1 MDLKATGRPL
11 GLGHTCCRHLSR
23 KPSRTF
29 PPPTFQK
36 PEQVKRPD
44 GTTDRPRGVAAPVLP
59 SLPWWLALQS
69 QTPPHA
75 ACGAPRHHARPDVGR
90 RCTADARSSAPARGG
105 ENGEPARVSVPF
117 LPFKNTAKKK
127 LAGYATEPNGSARGH
142 GRGVAPEKHEQSRP
156 DVSRLQ
162 EHHQSRRRKCG
173 GGKGKRA
180 RRMRLAAVA
189 RTTRMAAEEMRRAS
203 ASAAVAATTEAA
215 PAPAQAGSRW
225 ARVWPSALRWI
236 PTSTDRIIAAEK
248 RLLSIVKYDLAPS
261 SNFSKVAAEY
271 CVDLVL
277 QAFSFRWCGTA
288 S

>member
-1 MDLKATGRPL
+1 MILHDFVFDFSMDLKATGRPL

-105 ENGEPARVSVPF
+105 ENGGPARVSVPF

-127 LAGYATEPNGSARGH
+127 LAGHATEPNGSARGH

-162 EHHQSRRRKCG
+162 EHHQPRRRKCG
-173 GGKGKRA
+173 GERETCASYAPRCRRQDDQDGSRGDEAGLGLRGGRGHDGGGAGAGASGVQVGAGVAERA
-180 RRMRLAAVA
+180 PVDPHLHGSHHRRG
-189 RTTRMAAEEMRRAS
+189 
-203 ASAAVAATTEAA
+203 EAA
-215 PAPAQAGSRW
+215 PLDSQVRPR
-225 ARVWPSALRWI
+225 P
-236 PTSTDRIIAAEK
+236 
-248 RLLSIVKYDLAPS
+248 LLQ
-261 SNFSKVAAEY
+261 F
-271 CVDLVL
+271 
-277 QAFSFRWCGTA
+277 
-288 S
+288 